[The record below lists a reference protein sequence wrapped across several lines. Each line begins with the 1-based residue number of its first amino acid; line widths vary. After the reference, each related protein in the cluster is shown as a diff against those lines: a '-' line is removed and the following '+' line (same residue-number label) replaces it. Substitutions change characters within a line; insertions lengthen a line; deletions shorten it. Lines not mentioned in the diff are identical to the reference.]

1 MGGDPAS
8 LDAPFADGL
17 RAANA
22 AGLEAMQ
29 CIALADR
36 LNAAGRPADVVSRD
50 QAWRARNTGDGL
62 TRSHAANQISIFWRS
77 VVYVGIGLVLTYFLF
92 GVLVIM
98 AAIIWY
104 ILRVLRGLKA
114 LSAGQPPEHPQSW
127 LF

>member
-1 MGGDPAS
+1 MSQDDVLTPPRATHLSVTPGTPGQAR
-8 LDAPFADGL
+8 LVYWAFLLGL
-17 RAANA
+17 ILPGLNIIAA
-22 AGLEAMQ
+22 
-29 CIALADR
+29 AL
-36 LNAAGRPADVVSRD
+36 
-50 QAWRARNTGDGL
+50 AWRARKTGDDL

-92 GVLVIM
+92 GVLLIM

-104 ILRVLRGLKA
+104 ILRVLKGLKV